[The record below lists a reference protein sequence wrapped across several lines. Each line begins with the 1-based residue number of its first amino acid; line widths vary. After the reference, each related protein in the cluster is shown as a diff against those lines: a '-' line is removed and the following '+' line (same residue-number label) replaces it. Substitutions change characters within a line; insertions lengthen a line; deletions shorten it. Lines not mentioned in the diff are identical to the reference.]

1 MGQLSD
7 TIRNAIRESGQTL
20 NGIAA
25 EVGISD
31 GIISRF
37 MRAERSMNLETAEKL
52 CAYFDLELR
61 EVVKRGRK

>member
-20 NGIAA
+20 NAIAA

-52 CAYFDLELR
+52 CAYFKLELR
-61 EVVKRGRK
+61 EVVKRRRK

>member
-20 NGIAA
+20 NAIAA

-52 CAYFDLELR
+52 CAYFNLELHK
-61 EVVKRGRK
+61 VVKRGRK